1 MQKEKVLSDLYNG
14 KLNPVAQKVIHGSEY
29 QKAMCSLSDLEEQL
43 NSQLDEK
50 QKQLLKEFVSAQM
63 QLTSLGSE
71 ERFTYGF
78 RLGAKLI
85 IEIFS
90 QDDEQLKP
98 ITG

>member
-1 MQKEKVLSDLYNG
+1 MQKEKILSDLYNG
-14 KLNPVAQKVIHGSEY
+14 KLNTSTHKIMYGSEY
-29 QKAMCSLSDLEEQL
+29 QKVMDKLSKLKNQLMDQLE
-43 NSQLDEK
+43 DERK
-50 QKQLLKEFVSAQM
+50 KLFEEFVSTQM
-63 QLTSLGSE
+63 HLSIIDSE